1 MADHYYAR
9 IKIGGTLRADDV
21 SRFCAALG
29 IHPGDVNGRI
39 SNGCFVFENDEAS
52 YGRFEE
58 LEDLC
63 RELEL
68 TFVRESD
75 GKYGFSAEVVFWAPG
90 MDEAGQALAD
100 HDNNL
105 QVDME
110 DVRAIREALRAD
122 DIPEARHLCERV
134 VVDLPEFPLFRIGR
148 EVT

>member
-9 IKIGGTLRADDV
+9 IKVGGILPAGDV
-21 SRFCAALG
+21 SRFCTALG
-29 IHPGDVNGRI
+29 IDPSDLSRRVGD
-39 SNGCFVFENDEAS
+39 GCFVFENDEACC
-52 YGRFEE
+52 GRFEE

-63 RELEL
+63 RDLGL

-75 GKYGFSAEVVFWAPG
+75 GKYGFSPEVVFQAPG
-90 MDEAGQALAD
+90 MDEPGQVLAD

-122 DIPEARHLCERV
+122 DIAEARSLAEQAA
-134 VVDLPEFPLFRIGR
+134 VDLPELPPFCVAGA
-148 EVT
+148 EQ